1 LLSYIDGSLKNVTVT
16 NRKDNYQGFIFSLLN
31 PPVPLGGN
39 IVSLDIYVDEIPVPK
54 KSIFIETSEDVVNAA
69 TLSEDHPISF
79 KPFQSARFLIIK
91 DGGMEEKRKHKVVIL
106 SKLQGFEQIMIPFTF
121 HDYISSRRETIFV
134 PSEILDDDAESNTK
148 EITIFKNF
156 ITPLILSGKKAY
168 IVCSSNGEVSAKWSW
183 MGLIYDNGGL
193 YVPPARAFGRI
204 VMEMTDEGVRKRL
217 PNFVVSSEHER
228 GVLYTRH
235 DFGSLQVKRTL
246 FVPTENKGLV
256 MKLELDP
263 LDKRSRRIKFQKVD
277 LEKKIEKKLESKFGY
292 IFL

>member
-1 LLSYIDGSLKNVTVT
+1 
-16 NRKDNYQGFIFSLLN
+16 
-31 PPVPLGGN
+31 
-39 IVSLDIYVDEIPVPK
+39 
-54 KSIFIETSEDVVNAA
+54 
-69 TLSEDHPISF
+69 
-79 KPFQSARFLIIK
+79 
-91 DGGMEEKRKHKVVIL
+91 
-106 SKLQGFEQIMIPFTF
+106 
-121 HDYISSRRETIFV
+121 
-134 PSEILDDDAESNTK
+134 
-148 EITIFKNF
+148 
-156 ITPLILSGKKAY
+156 
-168 IVCSSNGEVSAKWSW
+168 
-183 MGLIYDNGGL
+183 MGVIYDNGGL

-217 PNFVVSSEHER
+217 PNFVVSSEYER